1 MLGLDYCAFQANS
14 VLHLGPG
21 PSILVI
27 SIKVLNAHTIGH
39 ENSTLRN
46 LLTDTY
52 SKNANTKKKYCD
64 PVCKSKNEIQL
75 KRTTIGDWKKKKP

>member
-21 PSILVI
+21 PSILVV

-39 ENSTLRN
+39 KNSTLLN

-52 SKNANTKKKYCD
+52 SKNANTKKNIVTLFVKAKMRY
-64 PVCKSKNEIQL
+64 N
-75 KRTTIGDWKKKKP
+75 